1 MDKIFW
7 ILAIGCAGAYIAKK
21 RKLNPLFW
29 FFVCFMLGLTA
40 LIGLFFF
47 PYLRRKIKKAP
58 TSNPD
63 TLKPKPTHYFPANTL
78 WYYLDNEE
86 NQLGPFSLKKL
97 EEMKE
102 DGTLNNTTYIWNEA
116 FDQWKMWDTVFFSET
131 QPT

>member
-1 MDKIFW
+1 MNKILW

-47 PYLRRKIKKAP
+47 PYFRRKIKKAP
-58 TSNPD
+58 LTTAPAFE
-63 TLKPKPTHYFPANTL
+63 PKQAPRFSEDTL

-86 NQLGPFSLKKL
+86 KQVGPFSLKRL
-97 EEMKE
+97 EEMKGE
-102 DGTLNNTTYIWNEA
+102 GVLNNTTYIWNEA
-116 FDQWKMWDTVFFSET
+116 FERWKTWETVFFLDE
-131 QPT
+131 QPV